1 MGVKMKQDGV
11 YEDEL
16 RELAAQINFP
26 INNDDD
32 LIRLFHEAKKLGFW
46 PDLDV
51 PRPGKDG
58 FHIPRTGEPKTF
70 TQVHW
75 GCMGGLP
82 EEAEYTILKGGK
94 IKATW
99 PSPAR
104 GKKLVRQQ
112 KQELLLEL
120 ERLTKLADALEGSKT
135 DKNDDIDDFLNKI

>member
-1 MGVKMKQDGV
+1 MKQDGV

-32 LIRLFHEAKKLGFW
+32 LIRLFREAKKLGFW

-51 PRPGKDG
+51 PRATKSG
-58 FHIPRTGEPKTF
+58 FHIPRTGELKPF
-70 TQVHW
+70 SQVHW

-82 EEAEYTILKGGK
+82 EEPDYTLTKEGK

-99 PSPAR
+99 PSPAS

-120 ERLTKLADALEGSKT
+120 ERLTKLANALESSKT
-135 DKNDDIDDFLNKI
+135 GKNDDIDDFLNKI